1 MDDLCISHIV
11 RIVLKKRWIPIILI
25 GVLCAGSLVAWKNNF
40 STFTVVD
47 GDFIV
52 SSIIESGNYQDKK
65 DFLKYNEYLTST
77 TNIMS
82 FYNQTKT
89 QINYEK
95 LCLGWQSKSDFQKE
109 DWLKKHLKVF
119 YFGDG
124 KIELGL
130 RIMASEPK
138 NIRYLEDNGSSVIDA
153 WVKYINSIESNNQF
167 SIEKTYI
174 SMPKE
179 VPVEKNKILMK
190 YGVIGFFLGLILG
203 FLIFLLQGIKKSY
216 GREC

>member
-1 MDDLCISHIV
+1 M
-11 RIVLKKRWIPIILI
+11 
-25 GVLCAGSLVAWKNNF
+25 AWKNNF